1 MIEQHIITLTMG
13 LGGWFGVLY
22 AIGAQMINGGELNA
36 GAVARYAA
44 IPFVSSASAV
54 LVVQSTR
61 GCLMVISSIADA
73 MLNRVIILMFLESL
87 LPITIVSGLAWG
99 AYLLGKTH
107 HAIPAAA
114 EVVEEV
120 AEEEAAEET
129 IEENVDDISEI
140 HSSDMDTSSDTSEP
154 RRRVL
159 NKSASWKCDDCGYVG
174 TLDEDRTMCDCYE
187 DDDSDIQHK
196 SNTCTWW

>member
-1 MIEQHIITLTMG
+1 
-13 LGGWFGVLY
+13 
-22 AIGAQMINGGELNA
+22 
-36 GAVARYAA
+36 
-44 IPFVSSASAV
+44 
-54 LVVQSTR
+54 
-61 GCLMVISSIADA
+61 MVISSIADA

-99 AYLLGKTH
+99 AYLLGKTQ
-107 HAIPAAA
+107 HAIPANA
-114 EVVEEV
+114 EMVEEVEEV
-120 AEEEAAEET
+120 AAEDLDEASET
-129 IEENVDDISEI
+129 

-159 NKSASWKCDDCGYVG
+159 NKSDSWKCNDCGYVG

-187 DDDSDIQHK
+187 DDDSDVQHK

>member
-1 MIEQHIITLTMG
+1 MEIIEQHIITLTMG
-13 LGGWFGVLY
+13 IGGWFGVLY
-22 AIGAQMINGGELNA
+22 AVGAQLINGGELNA

-44 IPFVSSASAV
+44 IPFVCSAGAV

-73 MLNRVIILMFLESL
+73 MLNRIIILMFLESL
-87 LPITIVSGLAWG
+87 LPITIVAGLAWG
-99 AYLLGKTH
+99 AFLVGKTH
-107 HAIPAAA
+107 HAIPPAA

-120 AEEEAAEET
+120 EAAVEEDT
-129 IEENVDDISEI
+129 EEDVDDISDT

-159 NKSASWKCDDCGYVG
+159 NKSQSWKCDDCGYIG
-174 TLDEDRTMCDCYE
+174 TLDEDRDMCDCYE
-187 DDDSDIQHK
+187 DDTSDIQSE
-196 SNTCTWW
+196 SNTCAWW